1 MIDVIPAKPWMA
13 RKLQLQTVQILN
25 GATMTPDAIDMALEG
40 GMALAATDGT
50 RLLGMA
56 GIYERWEDVGLAW
69 ALLAEDF
76 ADHRVSVFKLMK
88 QALDVTPFRRVEAY
102 VVDGHEAGFRL
113 LAHLG
118 FEEEGVMRKFWQG
131 RDHRLFAK
139 VKG

>member
-56 GIYERWEDVGLAW
+56 GIYERWDDVGLAW

-76 ADHRVSVFKLMK
+76 ADHKVSVFKLMIST
-88 QALDVTPFRRVEAY
+88 ALRIRRCC
-102 VVDGHEAGFRL
+102 GFSGWISKYCAMDFYL
-113 LAHLG
+113 NAL
-118 FEEEGVMRKFWQG
+118 
-131 RDHRLFAK
+131 
-139 VKG
+139 VKDFF